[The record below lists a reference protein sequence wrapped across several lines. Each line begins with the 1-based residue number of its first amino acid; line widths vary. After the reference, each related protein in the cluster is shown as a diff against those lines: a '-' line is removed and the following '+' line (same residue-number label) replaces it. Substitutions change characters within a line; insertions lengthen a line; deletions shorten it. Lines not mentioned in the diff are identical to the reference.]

1 MIESEADMEELTVD
15 SGKWTVMEQT
25 VENKSFHFAIRIVN
39 LCRHLRDTKKEYTLS
54 KQLLRSGTSIGENIA
69 EAEQAQSKAD
79 FISKMNIA
87 LKEAVETNYWLR
99 LLQATDYLSD
109 KEFSSIYS
117 DCKELE
123 KMLTAIVKTAKQ

>member
-1 MIESEADMEELTVD
+1 
-15 SGKWTVMEQT
+15 MEQT
-25 VENKSFHFAIRIVN
+25 VERKSFLFAVRIVK
-39 LCRHLRDTKKEYTLS
+39 LSKHLNTAKKEFILS
-54 KQLLRSGTSIGENIA
+54 KQLLRAGTSIGANIA

-87 LKEAVETNYWLR
+87 LKETVETNFWLR

-109 KEFSSIYS
+109 AEFSSIHS

-123 KMLTAIVKTAKQ
+123 RMLTAIIKTAKK